1 MDVTFAA
8 RKMNENSMSTMVPMQ
23 TKIASR
29 ESQDLVLNTSR
40 LTFTSHWRVHGS
52 YVAPRTADDQLK
64 TKSSEIPRYAQ
75 TTVINRDT
83 SAVDSVSLAA
93 DHLQL
98 DSTSKMNVGERVISS
113 LNNSVLP
120 FGVPNP
126 QRYLASQ
133 MTAKKETV
141 KSAVLLNSTNIVMDS
156 KQPPHV
162 SVRKT
167 LLLHDDVVTE
177 DTAALDSTSHRTT
190 ISHQLSKTDQL
201 SAAATVHTVSHDSVA
216 DGSRH
221 QFSSSQLQS
230 IASPETTLLSSVTMT
245 SNIRVTS
252 ARTISVPLGTV
263 SRLMLQ
269 ATPET
274 ETEDDSLVL
283 NSRNITANTLLQG
296 DRVMQSKRISEAV
309 ENTSMLPEDPV
320 TRGIGHYSTS
330 YNPTINSKL
339 HGAQQLS
346 VSAVLQKET
355 AVLSRLST
363 DDVVHGR
370 FSSSWLQSTSPRETS
385 SVTPMSSIGNAS
397 AQNTSGGPLGGV
409 AQFTSPRM
417 VKTETGNSLLPNSMD
432 ITTDSPLRDDTL
444 VHSKHDSQMP
454 VSVDSQKSSLLPDII
469 QKLSTVAVKVPT
481 FSHQSSIKEANGQIS
496 SSLPQFTAAQETTSE
511 SSVAPTSS
519 IGDVAQTFR
528 DSEYC

>member
-64 TKSSEIPRYAQ
+64 TSEIPRYAQ

-141 KSAVLLNSTNIVMDS
+141 KSAMLLNSTNIVMDS

-177 DTAALDSTSHRTT
+177 DTAALDSTSHRPT

-245 SNIRVTS
+245 SSIRVTS
-252 ARTISVPLGTV
+252 ARAISVPLGTV
-263 SRLMLQ
+263 TRLMLQ
-269 ATPET
+269 TTPET

-296 DRVMQSKRISEAV
+296 DRVMQSKRISEDV

-363 DDVVHGR
+363 DDVVHGW

-481 FSHQSSIKEANGQIS
+481 FSHQSSVKEANGQIS